1 MNKTKRFDLKTIL
14 TLISVLVLSLSVLFT
29 AGCGKT
35 EDSSSSSSSS
45 SSTTKE
51 ESVKDYQTIT
61 NGDFEF
67 GTDDETKAT
76 DYPVNTGINWSR
88 ANDSLTTSAVTSN
101 YASGIIDTNEE
112 VYNQIAKDQAFPIVS
127 GEGDSAVYFNP
138 RSPYYYGL
146 IEKSYAFDKEV
157 ENEDG
162 LPTTGSKILMIHNKI
177 KAEDGRGTAQ
187 KFTSS
192 KTIDIAADSYNKVS
206 LWVLTKDLKTLQDT
220 NDFGA
225 YVALNTTVSSSKNP
239 LVINNINTDGNW
251 AQINFYIEG
260 SSLLTTSYKLVL
272 GLGTGSRKVK
282 DGYVEGFAYFDNVTI
297 ETLTKAEYDQA
308 TGAIVAENKYSLFVS
323 DADNAGFYKDATKS
337 ELQASLTGAT
347 YLSNGNASESY
358 DATKTFTKF
367 DYTLSFDIPSVSDSN
382 VFLSSEANVDVY
394 PNGGSN
400 FCQGSEIGEGAFSTI
415 SAKLDGVTNP
425 VGSDAQT
432 VYMIYPEV
440 ASHTLNT
447 KAYTLKDGEAMLL
460 TFLTKVKTANAQD
473 AVTVSVVDNG
483 TTTTPID
490 EATVIA
496 TSYNTNDYE
505 NEETANWAKFF
516 IYVSN
521 DIGDGLDRQF
531 SLKIDFGPT
540 NPTTEYFALPV
551 GYALFTGFE
560 TTMLTPEQF
569 EIGKNFGDY
578 TGNVSLGAELING
591 PKDDEDSKDVYSL
604 NYATSDNYKIESN
617 LSSTVVGF
625 IGVVGGHTMVG
636 GESTAYSQDVTKTG
650 LFNTK
655 YIDNYTTL
663 SASEIE
669 SLKALEKN
677 ADNDYVQALL
687 INNTSAASYGYL
699 GTSNTISASSTS
711 TIAVKLKVF
720 GDAKAYVYLTNSNPL
735 EGFDVLGLS
744 APKWTFANDE
754 VTYSDNEYL
763 VDKKYVQ
770 TVTASECANG
780 WITVYFKVT
789 AGINAINY
797 RVEVWNGS
805 RDGADKSQGMV
816 AIESISTSASLSE
829 AKLLA
834 DNEGGEVS
842 EIEYKRAPTLVA
854 YTTDD
859 GKESTKFQEYNSQVV
874 FTEYSKA
881 KAIIATHQ
889 TVDAETSLDETT
901 DKEED
906 LAPEEETEANTNWW
920 LQVMSLIIAIV
931 LIIAVIAVAFRLFK
945 KRVEVKET
953 VINEGY
959 SRNTRDIA
967 NRKIAEN
974 KRRKAEEAER
984 LAKEEANAQEKASEE
999 TQVNGNEE
1007 NAETEEALPEYD
1019 YDNMENNLL
1028 PEETVENAETPATE
1042 NAEAVE
1048 EPTSET
1054 TDADDNGDKN
1064 D

>member
-14 TLISVLVLSLSVLFT
+14 TLITVLVLSLSVLFT
-29 AGCGKT
+29 AGCENT

-45 SSTTKE
+45 SSTTQKE
-51 ESVKDYQTIT
+51 SIKDYQKIT

-76 DYPVNTGINWSR
+76 DYPVNAGINWSR
-88 ANDSLTTSAVTSN
+88 SNDSLTTSAVTSD
-101 YASGIIDTNEE
+101 YASGIIDTDEE
-112 VYNQIAKDQAFPIVS
+112 VYKEIASEQAFPIAS

-138 RSPYYYGL
+138 RTPYYYGL
-146 IEKSYAFDKEV
+146 VENSYVYDKDV

-177 KAEDGRGTAQ
+177 KSEDGRGTAQ

-220 NDFGA
+220 EDFGA
-225 YVALNTTVSSSKNP
+225 YVALNTTVSSAKNP

-260 SSLLTTSYKLVL
+260 GSLLTTSYKLVL

-282 DGYVEGFAYFDNVTI
+282 DGYVEGFAYFDNVTV
-297 ETLTKAEYDQA
+297 ETLTKKEYDEA
-308 TGAIVAENKYSLFVS
+308 TDAITAENKYSLFVS
-323 DADNAGFYKDATKS
+323 DADNVGFYKDATKS
-337 ELQASLTGAT
+337 ELQASLTGTT
-347 YLSNGNASESY
+347 YLSNGDASESY
-358 DATKTFTKF
+358 DASKTFTKI
-367 DYTLSFDIPSVSDSN
+367 DYSLSFEIPSLSETN
-382 VFLSSEANVDVY
+382 VFESSKANVDVY

-400 FCQGSEIGEGAFSTI
+400 FCLNSEIGQDAFSAI
-415 SAKLDGVTNP
+415 SSKLDGVKNP
-425 VGSDAQT
+425 LGDDAQT

-447 KAYTLKDGEAMLL
+447 VTYNLPDGEAMLL
-460 TFLTKVKTANAQD
+460 TFYTKVKTANAQD
-473 AVTVSVVDNG
+473 AVTVSVVDKG

-490 EATVIA
+490 EATILA

-505 NEETANWAKFF
+505 NEETENWAKFF
-516 IYVSN
+516 VYVSN

-540 NPTTEYFALPV
+540 NPTTEHFALPV

-560 TTMLTPEQF
+560 TTKLTPEQF

-578 TGNVSLGAELING
+578 TGNVSLGADLING

-604 NYATSDNYKIESN
+604 NYATSDNYKIETN
-617 LSSTVVGF
+617 LSSTVIGF
-625 IGVVGGHTMVG
+625 TGVVGGHTMVG
-636 GESTAYSQDVTKTG
+636 GENTAYSQDATKAG

-655 YIDNYTTL
+655 YIDNYTAL

-669 SLKALEKN
+669 NLKALEKN
-677 ADNDYVQALL
+677 GDNEYVQALL
-687 INNTSAASYGYL
+687 INNTTATSYGYL
-699 GTSNTISASSTS
+699 GSSNTISASSTS

-735 EGFDVLGLS
+735 EGFDVLGLT

-763 VDKKYVQ
+763 VDKEYVQ
-770 TVTASECANG
+770 TVTASECSNG

-816 AIESISTSASLSE
+816 AIESISTSASLSN

-834 DNEGGEVS
+834 DNEGGEVN
-842 EIEYKRAPTLVA
+842 EIEYKRAPTKVA
-854 YTTDD
+854 YTTDE
-859 GKESTKFQEYNSQVV
+859 GEESTKFQQYNSEVI

-881 KAIIATHQ
+881 KAIVATHA
-889 TVDAETSLDETT
+889 TVDAESTLDETV
-901 DKEED
+901 DEEED
-906 LAPEEETEANTNWW
+906 LVPEEEPESNTNWW

-931 LIIAVIAVAFRLFK
+931 LIIAIIAVAFRLFK

-984 LAKEEANAQEKASEE
+984 LAKEEANANAQEKVSEE
-999 TQVNGNEE
+999 TSDAGNEE
-1007 NAETEEALPEYD
+1007 TEETLPEYD
-1019 YDNMENNLL
+1019 YDNMENNVL
-1028 PEETVENAETPATE
+1028 PEENVETAETPAE
-1042 NAEAVE
+1042 NAENVE
-1048 EPTSET
+1048 ETTSET